1 MFVDTTGLGVIK
13 IRGYLITYNSS
24 SRKDITK
31 INYFLF
37 GRVAVITRKGQ
48 KEKYYYPGFFET
60 TEYKKIANGCYFV
73 QEIYDD
79 LDGLLQI
86 YPITIE
92 FNNDTMIT
100 SRDYWQERRNSI
112 THVKAFNLNCI

>member
-1 MFVDTTGLGVIK
+1 MK
-13 IRGYLITYNSS
+13 GYLITYNSS

-37 GRVAVITRKGQ
+37 GRVATITRKGK

-60 TEYKKIANGCYFV
+60 TQYKKLANGCYFV
-73 QEIYDD
+73 HEIHDD

-86 YPITIE
+86 YPTTIKFSDE
-92 FNNDTMIT
+92 TMFT
-100 SRDYWQERRNSI
+100 SRDYWAARIGSEVNNWRI
-112 THVKAFNLNCI
+112 